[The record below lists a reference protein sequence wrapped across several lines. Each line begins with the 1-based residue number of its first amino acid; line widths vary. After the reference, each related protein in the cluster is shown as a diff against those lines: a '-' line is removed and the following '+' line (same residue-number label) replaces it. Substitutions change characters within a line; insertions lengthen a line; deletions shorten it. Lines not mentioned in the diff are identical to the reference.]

1 MAFLPTGY
9 KIPDTGGRYFKPKKG
24 ENKVRILTEPIIGY
38 EAWDKRGEKA
48 KPIRADKD
56 DKEGIEE
63 LHRISALQE
72 NDDDKRVKHFWAMVI
87 YNYDES
93 AIQIWEIPQATI
105 QEALVN
111 LSEDGDWG
119 DPRGYGIKINKTGD
133 GKDTKYAVL
142 PSPKS
147 KLPAALVAKQS
158 ETPVNLQA
166 LFAGEDPF
174 ELEASPAPATVSAD
188 DGPDEEEVDDIPF

>member
-87 YNYDES
+87 AGAVGWELLES
-93 AIQIWEIPQATI
+93 PLKLEVPGLFPRERLQDSFGNSIIEIS
-105 QEALVN
+105 ALV
-111 LSEDGDWG
+111 LAFYIVKRAMD
-119 DPRGYGIKINKTGD
+119 K
-133 GKDTKYAVL
+133 
-142 PSPKS
+142 
-147 KLPAALVAKQS
+147 KQ
-158 ETPVNLQA
+158 
-166 LFAGEDPF
+166 G
-174 ELEASPAPATVSAD
+174 
-188 DGPDEEEVDDIPF
+188 